1 MGWRAV
7 APRGKIDL
15 ARIGLGVGNKLGNR
29 LGRKRWI
36 YHHDGGLAANARDRR
51 DVANEIEI
59 ELVVERRVDRVRRIG
74 QQERIAVR
82 GRAHDR
88 LGADVATGTR
98 PVLDDELLTEPLRQP
113 LPHRARGDI
122 GRTARWKSDD

>member
-15 ARIGLGVGNKLGNR
+15 ARISLGVGNKLGNR

-36 YHHDGGLAANARDRR
+36 HQHDGSLAANACDWRN
-51 DVANEIEI
+51 VAYEIEI

-74 QQERIAVR
+74 QQKRIAVR
-82 GRAHDR
+82 RSAHDR
-88 LGADVATGTR
+88 LGADVAAGTR
-98 PVLDDELLTEPLRQP
+98 PVLDDELLTEPL
-113 LPHRARGDI
+113 
-122 GRTARWKSDD
+122 